1 MCGVPAREESV
12 SRVRSRP
19 VELVFWGLAALY
31 AWVVAAY
38 PSFSW
43 QANAAVLVPGVGLF
57 AYGIVAPPVRLPA
70 PRRISRKAAVVW
82 SVPVLAFCTLEVVND
97 VLGST
102 YANPT
107 LSILLDGIFD
117 DRVPR
122 AAGIFLWLAAGWQLV
137 RR

>member
-1 MCGVPAREESV
+1 MGRVTAGEESI
-12 SRVRSRP
+12 SRVRPRP
-19 VELVFWGLAALY
+19 IELVLWGLAAPY

-57 AYGIVAPPVRLPA
+57 AYGIVARPARLPA

-97 VLGST
+97 VLGSAYT
-102 YANPT
+102 SPT
-107 LSILLDGIFD
+107 MSELLDGLFD
-117 DRVPR
+117 DRLPR